1 MTEAGAP
8 TVSLNRAARPDR
20 SGSVDRSVVVCAHR
34 GSSAT
39 HPENTLSAFREAF
52 RLGVDMIELD
62 VAMTLDGALVV
73 LHDATVDRTTDGSG
87 KVHEL
92 TLAYVQSLDAGSKRA
107 AAFAGERVPT
117 LGEVLDE
124 TPQGCRINV
133 HVKPFAP
140 SVPRLVEAVVGQI
153 VGRGLLRTAYVT
165 ADANEVKL
173 ASGADHRVTTCNLTG
188 QIGDGTGYIALSRTL
203 GCTICQPNNGIV
215 TREFCQ
221 AAHRAGL
228 EIHPFY
234 ADDETEMARL
244 IECGVDGIL
253 TNCPER
259 MLRFL
264 DRI

>member
-1 MTEAGAP
+1 MSPE
-8 TVSLNRAARPDR
+8 R

-39 HPENTLSAFREAF
+39 HPENTLAAFREAF

-87 KVHEL
+87 TVHEL
-92 TLAYVQSLDAGSKRA
+92 TLAHVQGLDAGSKKGA
-107 AAFAGERVPT
+107 EFAGQRVPT
-117 LGEVLDE
+117 FGEVLDE
-124 TPQGCRINV
+124 TPRDCRINV

-140 SVPRLVEAVVGQI
+140 SVPRLVEAVVGEI
-153 VGRGLLRTAYVT
+153 AARGLLPTAYVT
-165 ADANEVKL
+165 ADANEVRL
-173 ASGADHRVTTCNLTG
+173 ARGADPRVTTCNLTG

-203 GCTICQPNNGIV
+203 GCTICQPNNAMV

-228 EIHPFY
+228 EILPFY
-234 ADDETEMARL
+234 ADDEAEMARL

-264 DRI
+264 GRL